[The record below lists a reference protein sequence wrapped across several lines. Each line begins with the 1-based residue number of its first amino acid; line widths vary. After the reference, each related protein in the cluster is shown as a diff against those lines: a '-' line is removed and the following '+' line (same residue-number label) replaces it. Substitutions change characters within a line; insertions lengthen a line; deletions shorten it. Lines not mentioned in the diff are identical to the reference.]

1 MRHLLNILD
10 LTTEEINELITTALD
25 IEENPE
31 KYSESCKGKILATL
45 FLNRPRVQ
53 G

>member
-10 LTTEEINELITTALD
+10 LTTKEINELITTALD

-31 KYSESCKGKILATL
+31 KYSEGQYL
-45 FLNRPRVQ
+45 FVYISFRA
-53 G
+53 